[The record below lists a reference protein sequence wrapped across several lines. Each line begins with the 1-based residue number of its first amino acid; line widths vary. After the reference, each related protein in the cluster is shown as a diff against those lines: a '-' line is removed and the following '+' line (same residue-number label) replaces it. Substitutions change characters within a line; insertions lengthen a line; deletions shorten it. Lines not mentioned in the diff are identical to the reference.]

1 MIKKT
6 ALCLTTALLLGAC
19 SSGWF
24 SDDKEAPPLP
34 GDRVSILELQ
44 QQLQPDSEVRV
55 IENYSAPKAWA
66 NEYWPQA
73 GGYPNHSMQNLAF
86 SENEPKQI
94 WSTDIGEGTA
104 SLPLTAQPVVVGGKI
119 FALDTRSQLSAYNIK
134 NGDRL
139 WSVNA
144 RKVTEDD
151 DPVITGGIAFSGGVL
166 YVTPGYNE
174 VLAVNPEDGKIFW
187 RAPLNSPSRAAPSIL
202 DGRVF
207 VTTLSNSV
215 QAFNAKDG
223 TMLWTYEGIQND
235 AGILGAASPAA
246 NGSLVIPG
254 FSSGEVYA
262 LRVENGSVAWSDN
275 LAGVLRLGGLGG
287 LSDIRGLPVVDKGLV
302 YAISFGGKMAAIDE
316 RTGTRVW
323 ARDIGGSETPWISG
337 SHLFVITGNS
347 EVVALNRETGAIAW
361 VSQLARYE
369 EKETKSG
376 HISWTGPIMA
386 GGRLLAFSADGRA
399 AEISPADGKLI
410 RQWRTERPVRI
421 PPVVAGG
428 TLYLLAEDGSL
439 MAYK

>member
-1 MIKKT
+1 MTKNT
-6 ALCLTTALLLGAC
+6 ALCLTSALLLGAC
-19 SSGWF
+19 TSGWF
-24 SDDKEAPPLP
+24 SGDPEAPPLP
-34 GDRVSILELQ
+34 GERVSILELQ
-44 QQLQPDSEVRV
+44 QQLQPDGETRV
-55 IENYSAPKAWA
+55 IENYSAPQTWS

-86 SENEPKQI
+86 NDSEVKKI
-94 WSTDIGEGTA
+94 WSTDIGEGSA

-119 FALDTRSQLSAYNIK
+119 FALDTRSQLSAFNIK

-139 WSVNA
+139 WSTNV
-144 RKVTEDD
+144 RKASETD

-166 YVTPGYNE
+166 YVTSGYDE
-174 VLAVNPEDGKIFW
+174 LIAVNPEDGKVYW
-187 RAPLNSPSRAAPSIL
+187 RGKLNAPSRAAPSIL

-215 QAFNAKDG
+215 MAFNAKDG
-223 TMLWTYEGIQND
+223 TMLWEYEGIPSS

-275 LAGVLRLGGLGG
+275 LAGVLRLGGLAG
-287 LSDIRGLPVVDKGLV
+287 LSDIRGLPVVDKGIV
-302 YAISFGGKMAAIDE
+302 FAISYGGKMAALDE
-316 RTGTRVW
+316 RTGARVW
-323 ARDIGGSETPWISG
+323 QRDIGGSETPWVSG
-337 SHLFVITGNS
+337 SHVFVITGNS
-347 EVVALNRETGAIAW
+347 EIVALDRETGAIAW
-361 VSQLARYE
+361 VSQLARYKD
-369 EKETKSG
+369 KEAKSG

-399 AEISPADGKLI
+399 AEVSPADGKLI
-410 RQWRTERPVRI
+410 RQWRTDRPVRI

-439 MAYK
+439 MAYR